1 MNAEGLRS
9 APSPCL
15 ACLRPR
21 LHWTINLLSWI
32 IDSIQHHPIVTQP
45 IPPMDQF
52 PTEADYHRFRD
63 FRIKLMQ
70 LSLTRD
76 ELQSNL
82 REVQS
87 IPHDRLAAL
96 TRSWEYSW
104 HRSQYRILTGRSPP
118 NPRQDSR
125 PPEAQRAPRDGPT
138 PASDTIR
145 LHPTPQHG
153 PHPQSILD

>member
-1 MNAEGLRS
+1 
-9 APSPCL
+9 
-15 ACLRPR
+15 
-21 LHWTINLLSWI
+21 
-32 IDSIQHHPIVTQP
+32 
-45 IPPMDQF
+45 MDQF